1 MKTEKIEVEQAL
13 EVRQMAAE
21 AEEEGYATREEI
33 RKGLFGFMHAI
44 TQHMHFPGA
53 CGHTWRM
60 LLRAGP

>member
-21 AEEEGYATREEI
+21 AEEGGYATKEEI

-53 CGHTWRM
+53 CGHT
-60 LLRAGP
+60 